1 MFTYRGEVKAVID
14 ADTIDVLIDLGF
26 GVHTMQRL
34 RLYGIDAPEMKT
46 EAGKIA
52 KEYVRSVLLGVNG
65 DNFEYVYV
73 RTIKDKKDKYG
84 RKLAVLYF
92 DESDMIFEQAE
103 NKLEMMQTSFNCHI
117 VANGHAVER
126 YW

>member
-1 MFTYRGEVKAVID
+1 MYQYKAQVRQVID

-52 KEYVRSVLLGVNG
+52 KEYVKSVLLGA
-65 DNFEYVYV
+65 DAAMFVYV
-73 RTIKDKKDKYG
+73 RTLKDKKDKYG

-92 DESDMIFEQAE
+92 EPVSMLLDHDESKI
-103 NKLEMMQTSFNCHI
+103 EMMASSLNLQI
-117 VANGHAVER
+117 VRNGHAVER

>member
-1 MFTYRGEVKAVID
+1 MYQYKAQVKAVID

-34 RLYGIDAPEMKT
+34 RLYGIDAPEMRT

-52 KEYVRSVLLGVNG
+52 KEYIKSVLLGA
-65 DNFEYVYV
+65 DAAMFVYV
-73 RTIKDKKDKYG
+73 RTLKDRKDKYG

-92 DESDMIFEQAE
+92 DPVSMADDRDESNIGVMGMSLNQ
-103 NKLEMMQTSFNCHI
+103 QI
-117 VANGHAVER
+117 VNNGHAVER

>member
-1 MFTYRGEVKAVID
+1 MYRYKAQVKAVVD

-46 EAGKIA
+46 EAGKVA
-52 KEYVRSVLLGVNG
+52 KEYVKSVLLGA
-65 DNFEYVYV
+65 DAAMFVYV
-73 RTIKDKKDKYG
+73 RTLKDKKDKYG
-84 RKLAVLYF
+84 RKLAVVYF
-92 DESDMIFEQAE
+92 DPVSMLLDQDESKI
-103 NKLEMMQTSFNCHI
+103 EMMASSFNLQI
-117 VANGHAVER
+117 VRNGHAVER

>member
-1 MFTYRGEVKAVID
+1 MYQYKAQVRQVID

-34 RLYGIDAPEMKT
+34 RLYGIDAPEMRT
-46 EAGKIA
+46 EAGKVA
-52 KEYVRSVLLGVNG
+52 KEYVKSVLLGA
-65 DNFEYVYV
+65 DASMFVYV
-73 RTIKDKKDKYG
+73 RTLKDKKDKYG

-92 DESDMIFEQAE
+92 DPVSMADDRDESNIGVMGMSLNQ
-103 NKLEMMQTSFNCHI
+103 QI
-117 VANGHAVER
+117 VNNGHAVER

>member
-1 MFTYRGEVKAVID
+1 MHQYKAQVKAVID

-52 KEYVRSVLLGVNG
+52 KEYVKSVLLGA
-65 DNFEYVYV
+65 DASMFVYV
-73 RTIKDKKDKYG
+73 RTFKDKKDKYG
-84 RKLAVLYF
+84 RKLAVVYF
-92 DESDMIFEQAE
+92 DPVSMLLDQDESKI
-103 NKLEMMQTSFNCHI
+103 EMMASSFNLQI
-117 VANGHAVER
+117 VRNGHAVER

>member
-1 MFTYRGEVKAVID
+1 MYQYKAQVKAVID

-46 EAGKIA
+46 EAGKVA
-52 KEYVRSVLLGVNG
+52 KEYVKSVLLGA
-65 DNFEYVYV
+65 DASMFVYV
-73 RTIKDKKDKYG
+73 RTLKDKKDKYG

-92 DESDMIFEQAE
+92 DPVSMLLDQDESKI
-103 NKLEMMQTSFNCHI
+103 EMMASSFNLQI
-117 VANGHAVER
+117 VRNGHAVER

>member
-1 MFTYRGEVKAVID
+1 MYQYKAQVKAVID

-52 KEYVRSVLLGVNG
+52 KEYVKSVLLGA
-65 DNFEYVYV
+65 DASMFVYV
-73 RTIKDKKDKYG
+73 RTLKDKKYKYG
-84 RKLAVLYF
+84 RKLAVVYWS
-92 DESDMIFEQAE
+92 ESDLIHYGYES
-103 NKLEMMQTSFNCHI
+103 KIEMMSLSLNWQI
-117 VANGHAVER
+117 VQNGHAVER

>member
-1 MFTYRGEVKAVID
+1 MYTYRGEVKAVID

-52 KEYVRSVLLGVNG
+52 KEYVKSVLLGG
-65 DNFEYVYV
+65 DAFKYVYV
-73 RTIKDKKDKYG
+73 RTIKDNKDKYG
-84 RKLAVLYF
+84 RKLAVLYW
-92 DESDMIFEQAE
+92 DDSDMLFEQNE
-103 NKLEMMQTSFNCHI
+103 NKLEMMQTSFNWQI
-117 VANGHAVER
+117 VKNGHAVER

>member
-1 MFTYRGEVKAVID
+1 MYQYKAQVKSVID

-34 RLYGIDAPEMKT
+34 RLYGIDAPEMRT

-52 KEYVRSVLLGVNG
+52 KEYIKSVLLGA
-65 DNFEYVYV
+65 DAAMFVYV
-73 RTIKDKKDKYG
+73 RTLKDRKDKYG

-92 DESDMIFEQAE
+92 DPVSMADDRDESNIGVMGMSLNQ
-103 NKLEMMQTSFNCHI
+103 QI
-117 VANGHAVER
+117 VNNGHAVER

>member
-1 MFTYRGEVKAVID
+1 MYTYRGEVKAVID

-34 RLYGIDAPEMKT
+34 RLYGIDAPEMRT

-52 KEYVRSVLLGVNG
+52 REYVKSVLLGG
-65 DNFEYVYV
+65 DAFKYVYV
-73 RTIKDKKDKYG
+73 RTLKDEKDKYG

-92 DESDMIFEQAE
+92 NDSDMIFEAGECQLFALT
-103 NKLEMMQTSFNCHI
+103 NSFNWQI
-117 VANGHAVER
+117 VRNGHAVER

>member
-1 MFTYRGEVKAVID
+1 MYQYKAQVKAVID

-34 RLYGIDAPEMKT
+34 RLYGIDAPEMRT

-52 KEYVRSVLLGVNG
+52 KEYIKSVLLGA
-65 DNFEYVYV
+65 DAAMFVYV
-73 RTIKDKKDKYG
+73 RTLKDRKDKYG

-92 DESDMIFEQAE
+92 DPVSMADDRDES
-103 NKLEMMQTSFNCHI
+103 NI
-117 VANGHAVER
+117 VVMGMSLNQQIVNNGHAAER

>member
-1 MFTYRGEVKAVID
+1 MYTYRGEVKAVID

-52 KEYVRSVLLGVNG
+52 KEYVKSVLLGVNG
-65 DNFEYVYV
+65 DNFEYIYV

-92 DESDMIFEQAE
+92 GEGSMISDFNESKI
-103 NKLEMMQTSFNCHI
+103 EMMPDSFNKQI
-117 VANGHAVER
+117 VRNGHAVER

>member
-1 MFTYRGEVKAVID
+1 
-14 ADTIDVLIDLGF
+14 
-26 GVHTMQRL
+26 MQRL

-52 KEYVRSVLLGVNG
+52 KEYVKSVLLGA
-65 DNFEYVYV
+65 DAAMFVYV
-73 RTIKDKKDKYG
+73 RTIKDRKDKYG

-92 DESDMIFEQAE
+92 EPASMADDYDEFNIGVMA
-103 NKLEMMQTSFNCHI
+103 NSFNWQI
-117 VANGHAVER
+117 VQNGHAVER

>member
-1 MFTYRGEVKAVID
+1 MYQYKAQVKAVID

-34 RLYGIDAPEMKT
+34 RLYGIDSPEMKT

-52 KEYVRSVLLGVNG
+52 KEYVKSVLLGA
-65 DNFEYVYV
+65 DASMFVYV
-73 RTIKDKKDKYG
+73 RTLKDRKDKYG

-92 DESDMIFEQAE
+92 DPVSMADDRDESNIGVMGMSLNQ
-103 NKLEMMQTSFNCHI
+103 QI
-117 VANGHAVER
+117 VNNGHAVER

>member
-1 MFTYRGEVKAVID
+1 MYQYKAQVRQVID

-52 KEYVRSVLLGVNG
+52 KEYVKSVLLWAGATM
-65 DNFEYVYV
+65 FVYV
-73 RTIKDKKDKYG
+73 RTLKDKKDKYG
-84 RKLAVLYF
+84 RKLAVVYF
-92 DESDMIFEQAE
+92 DPVSMADDRDESSIGVMAS
-103 NKLEMMQTSFNCHI
+103 SFNLQI
-117 VANGHAVER
+117 VRNGHAVER

>member
-1 MFTYRGEVKAVID
+1 MYQYKAQVKSVID

-34 RLYGIDAPEMKT
+34 RLYGIDAPEMRS

-52 KEYVRSVLLGVNG
+52 KEYVKSVLLGA
-65 DNFEYVYV
+65 DASMFVYV
-73 RTIKDKKDKYG
+73 RTFKDRKDKYG

-92 DESDMIFEQAE
+92 DPVSMLLDHDESKI
-103 NKLEMMQTSFNCHI
+103 EMMASSFNLQI
-117 VANGHAVER
+117 VQNGHAVER

>member
-1 MFTYRGEVKAVID
+1 MYQYKAQVKAVID

-52 KEYVRSVLLGVNG
+52 KEYVKSVLLGA
-65 DNFEYVYV
+65 DASMFVYV
-73 RTIKDKKDKYG
+73 RTLKDKKDKYG

-92 DESDMIFEQAE
+92 DPASMLLDHDESKI
-103 NKLEMMQTSFNCHI
+103 EMMASSFNLQI
-117 VANGHAVER
+117 VRNGHAAER

>member
-1 MFTYRGEVKAVID
+1 MYQYKAQVRQVID
-14 ADTIDVLIDLGF
+14 ADTIDVLVDLGF

-52 KEYVRSVLLGVNG
+52 KEYVKSVLLGA
-65 DNFEYVYV
+65 DAAMFVYV
-73 RTIKDKKDKYG
+73 RTLKDRKDKYG

-92 DESDMIFEQAE
+92 DPVSMLLDHDESKI
-103 NKLEMMQTSFNCHI
+103 EMMASSFNRQI
-117 VANGHAVER
+117 VRNGHAVER

>member
-1 MFTYRGEVKAVID
+1 MYQYKAQVKAVID

-52 KEYVRSVLLGVNG
+52 KEYVKSVLLGA
-65 DNFEYVYV
+65 DASMFVYV

-92 DESDMIFEQAE
+92 DPVSMLLDQDESKI
-103 NKLEMMQTSFNCHI
+103 EMMASSFNIQI
-117 VANGHAVER
+117 VRNGHAVER

>member
-1 MFTYRGEVKAVID
+1 MYTYRGEVKSVID

-52 KEYVRSVLLGVNG
+52 KEYVKSVLLGG
-65 DNFEYVYV
+65 DAFRYVYV
-73 RTIKDKKDKYG
+73 RTLKDKKDKYG

-92 DESDMIFEQAE
+92 DESSMIDDIAE
-103 NKLEMMQTSFNCHI
+103 TSIEVMPTSFNFMI
-117 VANGHAVER
+117 VSLGHAVER

>member
-1 MFTYRGEVKAVID
+1 MYQYRAQVKAVID

-34 RLYGIDAPEMKT
+34 RLYGIDAPEMRT

-52 KEYVRSVLLGVNG
+52 KEYVKTILLGA
-65 DNFEYVYV
+65 DASMFVYV
-73 RTIKDKKDKYG
+73 RTLKDRKDKYG
-84 RKLAVLYF
+84 RKLAVVYF
-92 DESDMIFEQAE
+92 DPITMAEDSDEAKI
-103 NKLEMMQTSFNCHI
+103 EMMPNSLNFQI
-117 VANGHAVER
+117 VRNEHAVER

>member
-1 MFTYRGEVKAVID
+1 MYQYKAQVKAVID

-52 KEYVRSVLLGVNG
+52 KEYVKSVLLGA
-65 DNFEYVYV
+65 DASMFVYV
-73 RTIKDKKDKYG
+73 RTLKDKKDKYG
-84 RKLAVLYF
+84 RKLAVVYF
-92 DESDMIFEQAE
+92 DPVSMLLDQDESKI
-103 NKLEMMQTSFNCHI
+103 EMMASSFNLQI
-117 VANGHAVER
+117 VRNGHAVER

>member
-1 MFTYRGEVKAVID
+1 MYQYKAQVKSVID

-34 RLYGIDAPEMKT
+34 RLYGIDAPEMRT

-52 KEYVRSVLLGVNG
+52 KEYIKSVLLGA
-65 DNFEYVYV
+65 DAAMFVYV
-73 RTIKDKKDKYG
+73 RTLKDRKDKYG

-92 DESDMIFEQAE
+92 DPVSMADDRDESNIGVMGMSLNQ
-103 NKLEMMQTSFNCHI
+103 QI
-117 VANGHAVER
+117 VNNGHAAER

>member
-1 MFTYRGEVKAVID
+1 MYTYRGEVKAVID

-34 RLYGIDAPEMKT
+34 RLYGIDAPEMRT

-52 KEYVRSVLLGVNG
+52 KEYVKSVLLGG
-65 DNFEYVYV
+65 DAFKYVYV
-73 RTIKDKKDKYG
+73 RTLKDKKDKYG
-84 RKLAVLYF
+84 RKLAVLYW
-92 DESDMIFEQAE
+92 DEVAMEEDRYESRVDMMGMSINQ
-103 NKLEMMQTSFNCHI
+103 QI
-117 VANGHAVER
+117 VNNGHAVER

>member
-1 MFTYRGEVKAVID
+1 MYQYKAQVKSVID

-46 EAGKIA
+46 EAGKVA
-52 KEYVRSVLLGVNG
+52 KEYVKSVLLGA
-65 DNFEYVYV
+65 DASMFVYV
-73 RTIKDKKDKYG
+73 RTLKDKKDKYG

-92 DESDMIFEQAE
+92 DPVSMLLDHDESKI
-103 NKLEMMQTSFNCHI
+103 EMMASSFNLQI
-117 VANGHAVER
+117 VKNGHAVER

>member
-1 MFTYRGEVKAVID
+1 MYTYRGEVKAVID

-34 RLYGIDAPEMKT
+34 RLYGIDAPEMRT

-52 KEYVRSVLLGVNG
+52 KEYAKSVLLGG
-65 DNFEYVYV
+65 DAFKYVYV

-84 RKLAVLYF
+84 RKLAVLYW
-92 DESDMIFEQAE
+92 DDSDMLFEQNE
-103 NKLEMMQTSFNCHI
+103 NKLEMMQTSFNWQI
-117 VANGHAVER
+117 VKNGHAIER

>member
-1 MFTYRGEVKAVID
+1 MYTYRGEVKSVID
-14 ADTIDVLIDLGF
+14 AYTIDVLIDLGF

-34 RLYGIDAPEMKT
+34 RLYGIDAPEMRT

-52 KEYVRSVLLGVNG
+52 KEYVKSVLMGG
-65 DNFEYVYV
+65 DAFKYVYV
-73 RTIKDKKDKYG
+73 RTIKDRKDEYG

-92 DESDMIFEQAE
+92 DHYYMTCDHIESKI
-103 NKLEMMQTSFNCHI
+103 EMMARSFNLQI
-117 VANGHAVER
+117 VRNGHAVER

>member
-1 MFTYRGEVKAVID
+1 MYQYKAQVKAVID

-34 RLYGIDAPEMKT
+34 RLYGIDAPEMRS

-52 KEYVRSVLLGVNG
+52 KEYVKSVLIGA
-65 DNFEYVYV
+65 DASMFVYV
-73 RTIKDKKDKYG
+73 RTLKDKKDKYG
-84 RKLAVLYF
+84 RKLAVVYWS
-92 DESDMIFEQAE
+92 ESDLIHYGYES
-103 NKLEMMQTSFNCHI
+103 KIEMMSLSLNWQI
-117 VANGHAVER
+117 VQNGHAVER

>member
-1 MFTYRGEVKAVID
+1 MYQYKAQVKAVID

-52 KEYVRSVLLGVNG
+52 KEYVKSVLLGA
-65 DNFEYVYV
+65 DASMFVYV
-73 RTIKDKKDKYG
+73 RTLKDKKDKYG

-92 DESDMIFEQAE
+92 DHYYMTCDHNESKI
-103 NKLEMMQTSFNCHI
+103 EMMPRSFNKQI
-117 VANGHAVER
+117 VQNGHAVER

>member
-1 MFTYRGEVKAVID
+1 MYQYKAQVKAIID

-52 KEYVRSVLLGVNG
+52 KEYVKSVLLGA
-65 DNFEYVYV
+65 DAAMFVYV

-92 DESDMIFEQAE
+92 DPVSMADDRDESNIGVMGMSLNQ
-103 NKLEMMQTSFNCHI
+103 QI
-117 VANGHAVER
+117 VNNGHAVER

>member
-1 MFTYRGEVKAVID
+1 MYQYRAQVKSVID

-52 KEYVRSVLLGVNG
+52 KEYVKSVLLGA
-65 DNFEYVYV
+65 DASMFVYV
-73 RTIKDKKDKYG
+73 RTFKDRKDKYG
-84 RKLAVLYF
+84 RKLAVVYWC
-92 DESDMIFEQAE
+92 ESAMAVDHNESKVDFMYESLNF
-103 NKLEMMQTSFNCHI
+103 KI
-117 VANGHAVER
+117 VQNGHAVER

>member
-1 MFTYRGEVKAVID
+1 MYQYKAQVKSVID

-52 KEYVRSVLLGVNG
+52 KEYVKSVLLGA
-65 DNFEYVYV
+65 DASMFVYV
-73 RTIKDKKDKYG
+73 RTLKDKKDKYG
-84 RKLAVLYF
+84 RKLAVVYF
-92 DESDMIFEQAE
+92 DPVSMLLDQDESKI
-103 NKLEMMQTSFNCHI
+103 EMMASSFNLQI
-117 VANGHAVER
+117 VRNGHAVER

>member
-1 MFTYRGEVKAVID
+1 MYQYKAQVRQVID

-52 KEYVRSVLLGVNG
+52 KEYVKSVLLGA
-65 DNFEYVYV
+65 DAAMFVYV
-73 RTIKDKKDKYG
+73 RTFKDRKDKYG

-92 DESDMIFEQAE
+92 EPVSMADDYDESKI
-103 NKLEMMQTSFNCHI
+103 EMMPNSFNLQI
-117 VANGHAVER
+117 VRRGHAVER

>member
-1 MFTYRGEVKAVID
+1 MYQYKAQVKAVID
-14 ADTIDVLIDLGF
+14 ADTIDVLVDLGF

-34 RLYGIDAPEMKT
+34 RLYGIDAPEMRS

-52 KEYVRSVLLGVNG
+52 KEYVKSVLLGA
-65 DNFEYVYV
+65 DASMFVYV
-73 RTIKDKKDKYG
+73 RTLKDKKDKYG

-92 DESDMIFEQAE
+92 DPVSMLLDHDESKI
-103 NKLEMMQTSFNCHI
+103 EMMASSFNLQI
-117 VANGHAVER
+117 VRNGHAVER

>member
-1 MFTYRGEVKAVID
+1 
-14 ADTIDVLIDLGF
+14 
-26 GVHTMQRL
+26 MQRL

-52 KEYVRSVLLGVNG
+52 KEYVRSVLMGG
-65 DNFEYVYV
+65 DAFKYVYV
-73 RTIKDKKDKYG
+73 RTIKDRKDKYG

-92 DESDMIFEQAE
+92 DPVWMEHDYNESKI
-103 NKLEMMQTSFNCHI
+103 EMMGMSFNQQI
-117 VANGHAVER
+117 VRNGHAVER

>member
-1 MFTYRGEVKAVID
+1 MYQYKSQVKSVID

-52 KEYVRSVLLGVNG
+52 KEYVKSVLLGA
-65 DNFEYVYV
+65 DAAMFVYV
-73 RTIKDKKDKYG
+73 RTLKDKKDKYG
-84 RKLAVLYF
+84 RKLAVVYF
-92 DESDMIFEQAE
+92 DPVSMLLDQDESKI
-103 NKLEMMQTSFNCHI
+103 EMMDRSFNKQI
-117 VANGHAVER
+117 VQNGHAVER

>member
-1 MFTYRGEVKAVID
+1 MYQYKAQVKSVID
-14 ADTIDVLIDLGF
+14 ADTIDVLVDLGF

-52 KEYVRSVLLGVNG
+52 KEYVKSVLLGA
-65 DNFEYVYV
+65 DASMFVYV
-73 RTIKDKKDKYG
+73 RTLKDKKDKYG

-92 DESDMIFEQAE
+92 DPVSMLLDRDESKI
-103 NKLEMMQTSFNCHI
+103 EMMASSFNLQI
-117 VANGHAVER
+117 VRNGHAVER

>member
-1 MFTYRGEVKAVID
+1 MYQYKAQVKSVID

-46 EAGKIA
+46 EAGKVA
-52 KEYVRSVLLGVNG
+52 KEYVKSVLLGA
-65 DNFEYVYV
+65 DAAMFVYV
-73 RTIKDKKDKYG
+73 RTLKDKKDKYG

-92 DESDMIFEQAE
+92 DPVSMLLDQDESKI
-103 NKLEMMQTSFNCHI
+103 EMMASSFNLQI
-117 VANGHAVER
+117 VRNGHAVER

>member
-14 ADTIDVLIDLGF
+14 ADTVDVLIDLGF

-65 DNFEYVYV
+65 DNFEHVYV
-73 RTIKDKKDKYG
+73 RTLKDKKDKYG

-92 DESDMIFEQAE
+92 DPSSMISDYNESKI
-103 NKLEMMQTSFNCHI
+103 EMMPDSLNKQI
-117 VANGHAVER
+117 VRNGHAVER